1 MTATAFLIPTYPT
14 IPHMRGVFLP
24 SRLARK
30 HHASEPAIARGP
42 HGAAAGGGATTGEL
56 LAKVGG
62 PVPGAHGLS
71 TRARQL
77 GDRPD
82 QLCWI
87 HRLVHEQVEA
97 SGHRAGPIA
106 G

>member
-1 MTATAFLIPTYPT
+1 MTATPSLIPTYPT

-30 HHASEPAIARGP
+30 HHASERAIARRVRRVVRN
-42 HGAAAGGGATTGEL
+42 GAAASGGAWEL

-62 PVPGAHGLS
+62 PAPGAHCLG
-71 TRARQL
+71 TWARQL

-82 QLCWI
+82 QFCWI

-97 SGHRAGPIA
+97 GG
-106 G
+106 